1 MLYRKD
7 RACESLS
14 LTPWKVFNYIFSCHC
29 ENEQETL
36 QYPDQGNHVHN
47 HLHRETKP
55 RENSF
60 IKGWAAHYATPSV
73 IRMFADI
80 KTNTPLAAKYKIP
93 INLVTSKPGAIVRNR
108 TTGAHIPSGMLMT
121 MSMANLII
129 SYLLLALFLCNLDWF
144 MVYRLS
150 PESLHSW
157 GKPGFVIIR
166 GVIC

>member
-36 QYPDQGNHVHN
+36 QYPDQGNPDHP
-47 HLHRETKP
+47 LLSSGTKP
-55 RENSF
+55 REDFF
-60 IKGWAAHYATPSV
+60 IKGCAAHYATPSV

-80 KTNTPLAAKYKIP
+80 KTNAPLAAKYKIP